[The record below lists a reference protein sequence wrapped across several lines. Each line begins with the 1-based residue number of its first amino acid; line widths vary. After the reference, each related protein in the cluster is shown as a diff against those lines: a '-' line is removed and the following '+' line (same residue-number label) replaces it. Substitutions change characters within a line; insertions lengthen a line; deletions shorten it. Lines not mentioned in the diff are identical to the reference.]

1 MSMRMERKMN
11 WSLWAQCKNKAMASA
26 SLIDVDERLM
36 IPPATDGTDEANT
49 NGTDPSNLNS
59 RRLEKLLHRH

>member
-36 IPPATDGTDEANT
+36 IPPATDGTGEANT
-49 NGTDPSNLNS
+49 NGTTP
-59 RRLEKLLHRH
+59 